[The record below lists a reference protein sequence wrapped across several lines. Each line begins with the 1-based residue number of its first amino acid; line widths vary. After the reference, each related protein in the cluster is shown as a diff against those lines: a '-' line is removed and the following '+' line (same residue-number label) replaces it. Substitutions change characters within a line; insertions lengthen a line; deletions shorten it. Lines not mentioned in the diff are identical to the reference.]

1 MNIVLLGAP
10 GAGKG
15 TQAAKLV
22 EKYHMAHIST
32 GDILRAA
39 VKNQTELGLE
49 AKKYMDAG
57 DLVPDE
63 LVIGL
68 VKERLQDEDTQAGF
82 ILDGFPRTSMQA
94 VALDSELAELN
105 RPLDAAVL
113 VDVDKEVIIKGHPV
127 HHGILSDGHPCLP
140 LAGQSDFLRLRP
152 AEPEQLLSDGG
163 AAVYTG
169 FLHTGKSCL
178 DGLRRAGQHGRD
190 QQRRQIQKRG
200 RSDSGPCTDPVRI
213 FAAAARQQGQ
223 CTRGKEDVQQ
233 AGIPHG
239 HRIFRRHGHAGGFE
253 QGQLAGGRR
262 RRCDSALHPDW

>member
-113 VDVDKEVIIKGHPV
+113 
-127 HHGILSDGHPCLP
+127 
-140 LAGQSDFLRLRP
+140 
-152 AEPEQLLSDGG
+152 
-163 AAVYTG
+163 
-169 FLHTGKSCL
+169 
-178 DGLRRAGQHGRD
+178 
-190 QQRRQIQKRG
+190 
-200 RSDSGPCTDPVRI
+200 
-213 FAAAARQQGQ
+213 
-223 CTRGKEDVQQ
+223 
-233 AGIPHG
+233 
-239 HRIFRRHGHAGGFE
+239 
-253 QGQLAGGRR
+253 
-262 RRCDSALHPDW
+262 